1 MQDIDGSRFRS
12 AENAIAQIRVLAHH
26 SRDRLEIAMAAA
38 QDVLL
43 LVGRL
48 NYVWTNTESLL
59 IYVIAHLLGVEK
71 DAAIVVFLT
80 LNTTRARI
88 DLTERLAKLPRI
100 PVATRDEVLAIT
112 ERLKQQSKM
121 RNKYNHCIY
130 SVDEQGEISSTQLM
144 RLVEGEKDVRYG
156 KVEQLDA
163 REMARLDNAV
173 REITDISKRLWT
185 FIRSRPNFDER
196 SI

>member
-1 MQDIDGSRFRS
+1 
-12 AENAIAQIRVLAHH
+12 
-26 SRDRLEIAMAAA
+26 MAAM

-59 IYVIAHLLGVEK
+59 IYIIAHLLRVDKES
-71 DAAIVVFLT
+71 AIIVFLT

-88 DLTERLAKLPRI
+88 DLTERLAKLSATP
-100 PVATRDEVLAIT
+100 PETRDEVLAIT

-130 SVDEQGEISSTQLM
+130 SFDEQGEISSTQLM
-144 RLVEGEKDVRYG
+144 RLVEGEKHVRYG

-163 REMARLDNAV
+163 RELERLENAI
-173 REITDISKRLWT
+173 REITDISKTLWT
-185 FIRSRPNFDER
+185 FIRSRPDFDER

>member
-1 MQDIDGSRFRS
+1 
-12 AENAIAQIRVLAHH
+12 
-26 SRDRLEIAMAAA
+26 MAAA

-59 IYVIAHLLGVEK
+59 IYVIAHLLKVEK
-71 DAAIVVFLT
+71 EAAIIVFLT

-88 DLTERLAKLPRI
+88 DLTERLAKLPAT
-100 PVATRDEVLAIT
+100 PAETRDEVLAIT

-130 SVDEQGEISSTQLM
+130 SFDERGAISSTQLM

-156 KVEQLDA
+156 KVEQVDA
-163 REMARLDNAV
+163 RELERLENAI
-173 REITDISKRLWT
+173 REITDISKRLWA

-196 SI
+196 LI

>member
-1 MQDIDGSRFRS
+1 
-12 AENAIAQIRVLAHH
+12 
-26 SRDRLEIAMAAA
+26 MAAA

-112 ERLKQQSKM
+112 LRLKHN
-121 RNKYNHCIY
+121 RRCAT
-130 SVDEQGEISSTQLM
+130 STITASTPSTS
-144 RLVEGEKDVRYG
+144 R
-156 KVEQLDA
+156 A
-163 REMARLDNAV
+163 RFRAR
-173 REITDISKRLWT
+173 S
-185 FIRSRPNFDER
+185 
-196 SI
+196 